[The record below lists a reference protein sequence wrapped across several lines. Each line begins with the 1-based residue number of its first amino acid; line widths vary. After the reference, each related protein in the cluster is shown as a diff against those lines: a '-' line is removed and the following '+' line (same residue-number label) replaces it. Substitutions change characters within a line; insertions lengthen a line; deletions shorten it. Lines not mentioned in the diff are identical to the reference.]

1 MPGGRGCAGYLHGDR
16 GRKMADSLRQEG
28 LASAWEDGEERPHVS
43 SRLRRAGDPFEAQ
56 GRYELQEER

>member
-16 GRKMADSLRQEG
+16 GRKWRTVYGKRAWLR
-28 LASAWEDGEERPHVS
+28 AYEDGEETPHVS